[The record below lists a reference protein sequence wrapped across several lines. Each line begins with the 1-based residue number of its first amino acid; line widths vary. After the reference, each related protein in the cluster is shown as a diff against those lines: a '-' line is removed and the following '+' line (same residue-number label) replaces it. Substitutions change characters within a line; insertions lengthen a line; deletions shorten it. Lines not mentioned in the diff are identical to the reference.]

1 MNLGFE
7 SWKDVIG
14 VLVIPVSLALI
25 ALFWPELQL
34 YYRRRAFRRLI
45 LRELQEVRPYPNV
58 AKQGMEWW
66 QHLGKDFIHKRIFE
80 DVSGNRDFILS
91 LPAELV
97 YLVSQLW
104 DAMKNHNEA
113 EWLHFFGMLCDPKY
127 DKNAEIKKAHK
138 EWHILIE
145 EYRLLRTGKYSL

>member
-7 SWKDVIG
+7 SWKDIIG

-34 YYRRRAFRRLI
+34 YYRRRAFRKLI
-45 LRELQEVRPYPNV
+45 FRELQEVGPYPDV
-58 AKQGMEWW
+58 AKQGMQWW
-66 QHLGKDFIHKRIFE
+66 EHLQKDFIHKRIFE

-104 DAMKNHNEA
+104 DAMKVTMKINGFISWVCSAILSMTKTARLRRH
-113 EWLHFFGMLCDPKY
+113 
-127 DKNAEIKKAHK
+127 IKSGAA
-138 EWHILIE
+138 
-145 EYRLLRTGKYSL
+145 